1 MTKKEMVYKYLVD
14 NSFGT
19 APSVRELCAEFNIK
33 STSTVFDILHSL
45 EEEGLITL
53 DKGKRRN
60 ITVVGKKNIKPIPLL
75 GTVAAGVPI
84 LAQQN
89 IEEYITFEITND
101 AYEYFALRVKGDS
114 MVNAGIVEG
123 DVVIVKRI
131 QSVDDGD
138 IVVALIDDEA
148 TVKRI
153 FHMVKYVELRA
164 ENENY
169 PPIVTE
175 IFSVLGKVVA
185 LRRDFE

>member
-1 MTKKEMVYKYLVD
+1 MNKKEMVFKYLVD

-33 STSTVFDILHSL
+33 STSTVFDILHQL
-45 EEEGLITL
+45 EEEGRISL
-53 DKGKRRN
+53 DRGKRRN
-60 ITVVGKKNIKPIPLL
+60 IQIVGKKNLKPIPLL

-84 LAQQN
+84 LAQED
-89 IEEYITFEITND
+89 IEEYITFEVRND

-114 MVNAGIVEG
+114 MINAGIMDG
-123 DVVIVKRI
+123 DIVVVKRI

-164 ENENY
+164 ENDNY

-185 LRRDFE
+185 LRREFE